1 MKQKQKQKVETLDYY
16 VVKALDFIKKQGN
29 LTVKLPKRAY
39 TLVVG
44 SQSGLLAGRIIY
56 RFAGRSFSHAKEVLA
71 QPEIDAK
78 RKIITDVTIV
88 SASGSRQVIP
98 IASYALEK
106 GFRVNAIT
114 CRKKSKL
121 KAVLGNKIK
130 YIVLPTTEEPPTVN
144 TVTYGMM
151 IQAITHE
158 NVSKIKRV
166 VKSLK
171 EPKGGYG
178 RFKAFT
184 VIFTDRMPEVAE
196 MVDWKLRGEKIG
208 RCIGTMS
215 THLTNFMHGAGVNDA
230 KKKKELYI
238 ALGLSKKEK
247 RVFDQVF
254 EKVPEER
261 KHYIDVPN
269 DFGPLGYMM
278 VGYSVVGQI
287 QKNYPDFQKKIGI
300 YAQRAKEWEWLSPL
314 CDKK

>member
-1 MKQKQKQKVETLDYY
+1 MAEKCETLDYY
-16 VVKALDFIKKQGN
+16 VKRALDFFEKRGN
-29 LTVKLPKRAY
+29 LALELPESAH

-44 SQSGLLAGRIIY
+44 SQSGLLTGRIIY
-56 RFAGRSFSHAKEVLA
+56 RFAGRSFSHAKEVLT
-71 QPEIDAK
+71 QSEIDAK
-78 RKIITDVTIV
+78 RQVLDDVTIV
-88 SASGSRQVIP
+88 SATGSRQVVP
-98 IASYALEK
+98 IARYALKK
-106 GFRVNAIT
+106 GFRVNAISCKEKT
-114 CRKKSKL
+114 EL
-121 KAVLGNKIK
+121 KDDLGNKIK
-130 YIVLPTTEEPPTVN
+130 YIVLPTIPEPPTVN

-166 VKSLK
+166 VNSLK

-178 RFKAFT
+178 QFKAFT

-215 THLTNFMHGAGVNDA
+215 THLTNFMHGAGVTDA

-254 EKVPEER
+254 KKVPKKR
-261 KHYIDVPN
+261 KHYIEVPK

-278 VGYSVVGQI
+278 VGYLVVGQI
-287 QKNYPDFQKKIGI
+287 QKNYPAFQENIWD
-300 YAQRAKEWEWLSPL
+300 YARRARKWKWLSPL
-314 CDKK
+314 CSKK

>member
-1 MKQKQKQKVETLDYY
+1 MERKQKVETLDHY
-16 VVKALDFIKKQGN
+16 VVKALDFINKQGD
-29 LTVKLPKRAY
+29 LTIRLPQSAY

-78 RKIITDVTIV
+78 RKIIKDVTIV
-88 SASGSRQVIP
+88 SASGSRQVVP
-98 IASYALEK
+98 IARYSLEK

-114 CRKKSKL
+114 CKKKSEL
-121 KAVLGNKIK
+121 KEELGNKIK
-130 YIVLPTTEEPPTVN
+130 YIVLPTIEEPPTVN
-144 TVTYGMM
+144 TATYGMM

-158 NVSKIKRV
+158 DVSKIKRV

-178 RFKAFT
+178 QFKAFT
-184 VIFTDRMPEVAE
+184 VIFTDKMPEVAE

-215 THLTNFMHGAGVNDA
+215 THLTNFMHGAGVTDA

-247 RVFDQVF
+247 MVFDQVF
-254 EKVPEER
+254 EKVPRKR
-261 KHYIDVPN
+261 KHYIEVPK

-287 QKNYPDFQKKIGI
+287 QKKYPDFQRNLWI
-300 YAQRAKEWEWLSPL
+300 YAQRAKKWKRLSPL